1 MQIQLEKEKQT
12 YDFEAME
19 SQLDKALGQATRL
32 QKERE
37 GVQLEMDRM
46 RDKYD
51 KVQVSATDR
60 PGCNTVRRPCSAMLT
75 MLVFAATG
83 ADGAAAEGA

>member
-1 MQIQLEKEKQT
+1 MQLQLEKEKQV
-12 YDFEAME
+12 YDFENME

-37 GVQLEMDRM
+37 GVQIEVDRL

-51 KVQVSATDR
+51 KVQVRIVDCPFHHSY
-60 PGCNTVRRPCSAMLT
+60 
-75 MLVFAATG
+75 
-83 ADGAAAEGA
+83 

>member
-60 PGCNTVRRPCSAMLT
+60 ADRGATQSGALAVRC
-75 MLVFAATG
+75 
-83 ADGAAAEGA
+83 